1 MRLNCVSVSDVFPS
15 FAHSV
20 CRPCQHGLRKYRV
33 KAKMVGRSEALR
45 LHVRKFVAVCAAGVL
60 LLSGEQVAE
69 GQLPSVH
76 LSQTPQADS
85 ENAVLECRFPPPDG
99 AAGTPGSTTLSETQ
113 LSAALQCTGDAI
125 ELVPASEKNVCVAHD
140 SSASLSQ
147 CKSSSTET
155 LKQVE
160 LQLLLG
166 SDTPIQVSHS
176 MPSRT
181 TQKTWK
187 VELKRPQLP
196 RSDKAFFV
204 GCVND
209 QSDTTSNCKLTVN
222 VEARKSA
229 VNNNVAT
236 CAYGQKSNPQPLKV
250 EMTGEANTVTID
262 CGDDG
267 TFAPGSYMTEYCVD
281 DGKSLRECEKKAYA
295 DVFPGFEQSW
305 WKAEESTKQAPTLT
319 IPASGF
325 PSEDQQLLLGCVP
338 TRKAIASRA
347 AGAPGSQALG
357 EADAANT
364 GEETSC
370 KVLVTVKAA
379 ASSSNSPSFALAR
392 PFPLA
397 LIVLVGLCLAFT
409 R

>member
-1 MRLNCVSVSDVFPS
+1 MAQNCRTQFRRTNGAFS
-15 FAHSV
+15 
-20 CRPCQHGLRKYRV
+20 
-33 KAKMVGRSEALR
+33 
-45 LHVRKFVAVCAAGVL
+45 VAVLMAICVGGVVL
-60 LLSGEQVAE
+60 LTAGHVAPGHRIDSLQVGKPQQQQEESQPRQPDCTCDLSKDEGLEVPTAVTLSIEKLAATLECKGENAEVVPETSGKVCTTQAEGATISDCKNNNTQNAEQVSLKGLLGTAE
-69 GQLPSVH
+69 EIEWSSPSQEPNT
-76 LSQTPQADS
+76 SKFWQ
-85 ENAVLECRFPPPDG
+85 
-99 AAGTPGSTTLSETQ
+99 
-113 LSAALQCTGDAI
+113 
-125 ELVPASEKNVCVAHD
+125 
-140 SSASLSQ
+140 
-147 CKSSSTET
+147 
-155 LKQVE
+155 
-160 LQLLLG
+160 LQL
-166 SDTPIQVSHS
+166 TPS
-176 MPSRT
+176 
-181 TQKTWK
+181 
-187 VELKRPQLP
+187 QLP

-204 GCVND
+204 GCVKD
-209 QSDTTSNCKLTVN
+209 QNNTTSKCKLTVN

-267 TFAPGSYMTEYCVD
+267 TLAPGSYMTEYCVD

-370 KVLVTVKAA
+370 KVLVTVKAVSSFSGARSLFHSIVIVPAVGAYA
-379 ASSSNSPSFALAR
+379 AFRAA
-392 PFPLA
+392 
-397 LIVLVGLCLAFT
+397 AF
-409 R
+409 